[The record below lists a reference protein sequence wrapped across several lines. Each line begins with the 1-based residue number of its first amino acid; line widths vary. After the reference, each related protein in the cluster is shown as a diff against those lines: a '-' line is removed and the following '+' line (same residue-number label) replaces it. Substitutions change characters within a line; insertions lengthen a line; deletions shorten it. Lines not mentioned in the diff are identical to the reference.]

1 MGVTFALVFANLGAA
16 YGTMKSGV
24 GIASIG
30 ILKPEIIMKSI
41 IPVVNILFQVM
52 AGILGIYGM
61 IVSVILTT
69 KSKHILIVKRDD
81 YGYY

>member
-41 IPVVNILFQVM
+41 IPVVKIKFKVM

-69 KSKHILIVKRDD
+69 KSINFLKVKRDD

>member
-1 MGVTFALVFANLGAA
+1 
-16 YGTMKSGV
+16 
-24 GIASIG
+24 
-30 ILKPEIIMKSI
+30 
-41 IPVVNILFQVM
+41 M

>member
-1 MGVTFALVFANLGAA
+1 
-16 YGTMKSGV
+16 
-24 GIASIG
+24 
-30 ILKPEIIMKSI
+30 
-41 IPVVNILFQVM
+41 M

-69 KSKHILIVKRDD
+69 KSINFLKVKRDD